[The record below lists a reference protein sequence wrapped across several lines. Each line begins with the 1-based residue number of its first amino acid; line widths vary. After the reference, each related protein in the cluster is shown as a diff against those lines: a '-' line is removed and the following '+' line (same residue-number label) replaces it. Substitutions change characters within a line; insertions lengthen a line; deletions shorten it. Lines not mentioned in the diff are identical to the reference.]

1 MKHQKKTAVA
11 LALIFSSLILN
22 TVSAA
27 DLSRSEVQQLLKKS
41 SKENPANLRRKD
53 LKGIDL
59 SNPVLIE
66 PVLLQTSFLLTRVD
80 PGRFLLALTLRQV
93 RREPLFLHHLE

>member
-59 SNPVLIE
+59 SNLD
-66 PVLLQTSFLLTRVD
+66 FLTRIK
-80 PGRFLLALTLRQV
+80 PMG
-93 RREPLFLHHLE
+93 